1 MTLKESVDLLTPI
14 ADSGALYAIG
24 KNGKEALRAVL
35 SALAGKDQRC
45 SNCERLR
52 EERDALAAQVEYI
65 CDELEDD
72 CNVTDGPGGP
82 RPNRAMRLRADIH
95 RHYATPLL
103 SYQAAWELAFDMLKR
118 RGA

>member
-1 MTLKESVDLLTPI
+1 MAERCPKDHGMTLKESVDLLTPI

-52 EERDALAAQVEYI
+52 EERDQLAATLLAVY
-65 CDELEDD
+65 DADPAPYSLGVRKWLELCAKE
-72 CNVTDGPGGP
+72 
-82 RPNRAMRLRADIH
+82 
-95 RHYATPLL
+95 PLEI
-103 SYQAAWELAFDMLKR
+103 AR
-118 RGA
+118 RVKG